1 MFIGLC
7 VWLGVGQTL
16 HLTLHQH
23 STNTPPM
30 TTPLATRIQEL
41 TLNYMEKKELG
52 FECMIYANQSY
63 YKVVPIKVA

>member
-1 MFIGLC
+1 ML
-7 VWLGVGQTL
+7 VKHYTK
-16 HLTLHQH
+16 H

-41 TLNYMEKKELG
+41 NLNYMEKRELG